1 MCSAKREFGK
11 TERYCMLWIFLTVKQ
26 VYQRPHQMPRVH
38 RTDLGS
44 KSKQGVP
51 FVLGI
56 SRSAYW
62 ILPGN
67 YIVVASPPQT
77 ASQVERE
84 KINQ

>member
-1 MCSAKREFGK
+1 MCSAKREFRK

-56 SRSAYW
+56 IRSTRQLYCGRAALNLRVK
-62 ILPGN
+62 I
-67 YIVVASPPQT
+67 
-77 ASQVERE
+77 ERE
-84 KINQ
+84 KEFSEADSA